1 MKNLLFLTFIFT
13 FNASANLAINLSNND
28 IFIQSEKI
36 EILKEKNE
44 IHFMKKLKIKNDYI
58 VISAD
63 SAIYN
68 NNDKVLN
75 ISGNLAE
82 ITSSSSKSPFAGKAK
97 NIYLFNDNSIELSGD
112 AYFENDGIKFKSSS
126 IKFNQQ
132 NGKVLN

>member
-1 MKNLLFLTFIFT
+1 MKNLIFLTFIFT

-82 ITSSSSKSPFAGKAK
+82 ITSSSFNSPFAGKAK
-97 NIYLFNDNSIELSGD
+97 NIYLFNDNSIEL
-112 AYFENDGIKFKSSS
+112 IR
-126 IKFNQQ
+126 
-132 NGKVLN
+132 

>member
-1 MKNLLFLTFIFT
+1 LKKFVFLTFIFT
-13 FNASANLAINLSNND
+13 LDASANLAINLSNND

-44 IHFMKKLKIKNDYI
+44 IHFMKKLIIKNDYI

-63 SAIYN
+63 RAIYS

-112 AYFENDGIKFKSSS
+112 AYFENDGIKFQSSS

>member
-1 MKNLLFLTFIFT
+1 
-13 FNASANLAINLSNND
+13 
-28 IFIQSEKI
+28 
-36 EILKEKNE
+36 
-44 IHFMKKLKIKNDYI
+44 MKKLKIKNGYI

-63 SAIYN
+63 SAIYS

-75 ISGNLAE
+75 IFGNLAE